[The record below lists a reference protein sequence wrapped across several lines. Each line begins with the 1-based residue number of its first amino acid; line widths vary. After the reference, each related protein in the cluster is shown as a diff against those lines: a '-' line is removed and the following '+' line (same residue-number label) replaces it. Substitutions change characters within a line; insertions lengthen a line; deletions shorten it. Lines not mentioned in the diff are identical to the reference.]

1 VGLVELFVAVL
12 IVGISCVNAAP
23 PLAAWSRSH
32 DARFVL
38 LASAQLALAAL
49 GGVWVWGQLPASP
62 PGWTA
67 AQLPVLGVVLVIALL
82 FLATTLGPRRT

>member
-23 PLAAWSRSH
+23 PAVAWTRSH
-32 DARFVL
+32 DLRFAL
-38 LASAQLALAAL
+38 LAAAQLALAAL
-49 GGVWVWGQLPASP
+49 GALWAWGQFPWSP
-62 PGWTA
+62 PGWTE
-67 AQLPVLGVVLVIALL
+67 AQLPVLGLVLLVTLL